1 MITIDLNKMSDA
13 GRVAYLVDLV
23 RDMRDL
29 LTGDDSPDE
38 REILDHA
45 NKALDDMQRA
55 DDIKRFMREHFQ
67 IIHIGGNNAQ

>member
-1 MITIDLNKMSDA
+1 MSYITIDLNKMSDA

-29 LTGDDSPDE
+29 LTGDDSLDE

-45 NKALDDMQRA
+45 NKALEDMQRA

-67 IIHIGGNNAQ
+67 IINIGGK

>member
-1 MITIDLNKMSDA
+1 MSYITIDLNKMSDA
-13 GRVAYLVDLV
+13 GKIAYLVDLI

-29 LTGDDSPDE
+29 LTGDDSLDR

-55 DDIKRFMREHFQ
+55 QDIKQFMREHFQ
-67 IIHIGGNNAQ
+67 LINIGGK

>member
-1 MITIDLNKMSDA
+1 MTYISIDLNKMSDA

-23 RDMRDL
+23 HDMRDL
-29 LTGDDSPDE
+29 LTGDDSLNE

-45 NKALDDMQRA
+45 NKALEDMQRA

-67 IIHIGGNNAQ
+67 IINIGGK

>member
-1 MITIDLNKMSDA
+1 MSYITIDLNKMSDA

-29 LTGDDSPDE
+29 LTGDDSLDE

-45 NKALDDMQRA
+45 NKALEDMQRA
-55 DDIKRFMREHFQ
+55 DDIKRFMRDHFQ
-67 IIHIGGNNAQ
+67 IINIGGK

>member
-29 LTGDDSPDE
+29 LTSDDSLNE

-67 IIHIGGNNAQ
+67 LINIGG

>member
-1 MITIDLNKMSDA
+1 MSYITIDLNKMSDA
-13 GRVAYLVDLV
+13 GKIAYLVDLI

-29 LTGDDSPDE
+29 LTGDDSLDR

-55 DDIKRFMREHFQ
+55 QDIKQFMREHFHL
-67 IIHIGGNNAQ
+67 IHIGGK